1 MTDPTPKTDP
11 DLAKKVEDLKDDAAR
26 LDRPD
31 RAIPL
36 PDEDDDDD
44 DGVGQVTSIVP

>member
-1 MTDPTPKTDP
+1 MTDQIPATDP
-11 DLAKKVEDLKDDAAR
+11 DLADKIDDLEGDVER

-36 PDEDDDDD
+36 PDEDDSDD
-44 DGVGQVTSIVP
+44 DGVGQVTGIVP